1 MRETTPAA
9 MPPCFDRWC
18 KKFDDLLLTKA
29 QKREFRHYVGGL
41 LGESERKNVSQMARD
56 AVEVTYHK
64 LHHFLTEATWSADKI
79 NDRRLEVMNKCSQ
92 TRISRG
98 FSLIV
103 DDSGHRKSGNFTAGV
118 GRQYIG
124 EIGRTSHAFEETS
137 NDVSSK
143 TDNGNVVVTTHLYD
157 GKKSVPLDIELYQH
171 GDSLPEG
178 KKDPEFKKKPTL
190 ALELIDKSLNRGYRP
205 GIILID
211 SSYGNNTSFLKDLE
225 ERKLKYIGGIA
236 KNRNIVFKNKSGKTD
251 IIRIDEYAQ
260 WICSEEFKEIQILG
274 EKPRTVWVAII
285 EVEISKLIGQRK
297 IAIVMSAPV
306 FEDAEDI
313 DYLITNVEG
322 EKVTEQWIVETY
334 SERNWVEVFYREAKG
349 WLGLSEYQV
358 REKKSL
364 ERHFI
369 LVFCAYTFILW
380 HKLTGGLRRRWANK
394 PIHTFPEALEAFRTA
409 ISYRFVSWLNQN
421 RDVFIA
427 YKASLGLVWA

>member
-29 QKREFRHYVGGL
+29 QKREFRHYIGGL

-56 AVEVTYHK
+56 TVKVTYHK
-64 LHHFLTEATWSADKI
+64 LHHFLTEATWSAERI
-79 NDRRLEVMNKCSQ
+79 NERRLEVMNKCSQ

-124 EIGRTSHAFEETS
+124 EIG
-137 NDVSSK
+137 K

-157 GKKSVPLDIELYQH
+157 GKKSLPLDIELYQH
-171 GDSLPEG
+171 GNSLPEG

-190 ALELIDKSLNRGYRP
+190 ALELINKSLNRGYRP
-205 GIILID
+205 GIVLID
-211 SSYGNNTSFLKDLE
+211 SAYGNNTSFLKELE
-225 ERKLKYIGGIA
+225 EKKLKYIGGIA
-236 KNRNIVFKNKSGKTD
+236 KNRNIVFKNKLGETD
-251 IIRIDEYAQ
+251 TIRIDEYVQ
-260 WICSEEFKEIQILG
+260 WISDEEFKKIKIPG
-274 EKPRTVWVAII
+274 EKPRTVWVANI

-297 IAIVMSAPV
+297 IAIVMNAPV

-409 ISYRFVSWLNQN
+409 ISYRFIEWLNHN
-421 RDVFIA
+421 RDVFAA
-427 YKASLGLVWA
+427 YKASLGFVWA

>member
-18 KKFDDLLLTKA
+18 KKFDDLLRTKA
-29 QKREFRHYVGGL
+29 QKREFRHYLGGL

-79 NDRRLEVMNKCSQ
+79 NDRRLEIMSKCNQ
-92 TRISRG
+92 TRISWG

-124 EIGRTSHAFEETS
+124 EIG
-137 NDVSSK
+137 K

-157 GKKSVPLDIELYQH
+157 GKKSLPLDIELYQH

-178 KKDPEFKKKPTL
+178 KFDPEFKKKPTL

-205 GIILID
+205 GIVLID

-236 KNRNIVFKNKSGKTD
+236 KNRNILFQNKSGKTD
-251 IIRIDEYAQ
+251 AIRIDEYAQ
-260 WICSEEFKEIQILG
+260 WISSEEFKEIQIPG
-274 EKPRTVWVAII
+274 EKPRTVWVAILS
-285 EVEISKLIGQRK
+285 VEICQLEGQRK
-297 IAIVMSAPV
+297 IAIVMNAPV
-306 FEDAEDI
+306 FEEAEDI

-322 EKVTEQWIVETY
+322 EIVTEPWIVETY
-334 SERNWVEVFYREAKG
+334 SVRNWVEVFYREAKG

-358 REKKSL
+358 REKKSKDKA
-364 ERHFI
+364 
-369 LVFCAYTFILW
+369 FCISLLCLYFYSLAQINWRIKKALGEQTF
-380 HKLTGGLRRRWANK
+380 GY
-394 PIHTFPEALEAFRTA
+394 
-409 ISYRFVSWLNQN
+409 IS
-421 RDVFIA
+421 
-427 YKASLGLVWA
+427 